1 MQLKNLRRTK
11 NIMRGPWQFLIQIIN
26 CIFKFL
32 QSLWIKATAPTID
45 FDNGRSVKIGPKIAE
60 GGFSFVF
67 EAYDQEG
74 TKYALK
80 RIHVVRE
87 IDMLQACLREAGI
100 HRSLRHACLMPIL
113 GLAQERKS
121 PSVVVYMLFP
131 FMPQSLRAV
140 VNEAIFP
147 VESNLTRKS
156 RPAFRELQLLQLF
169 HQIMSGVSA
178 MHDAGYSHRDIKL
191 ENILLDSHGNPVL
204 TDFGSAG
211 PLEESV
217 TSRSQLL
224 TILDVASQHTT
235 LPYRAPELLEA
246 GGLRAS
252 LDDDVTIDFGKV
264 DVWSLGCTLFA
275 MCYGASPF
283 ECEFRNQGTIKI
295 VECTPLRI
303 LGRLPSGPPTWFSQG
318 LWDSFQLLL
327 TQERNSRPTLDEAMV
342 EIEALI
348 QKQGGRIP
356 QSGTKPFTTTSI
368 GKVIREDD
376 DSDLDALLR
385 TNRFV

>member
-1 MQLKNLRRTK
+1 MKFRHTHRIN
-11 NIMRGPWQFLIQIIN
+11 MRGPWQFLIQVIN
-26 CIFKFL
+26 CLLKFL
-32 QSLWIKATAPTID
+32 QKLWRKATAPTIN

-67 EAYDQEG
+67 EAYDQEEV

-80 RIHVVRE
+80 RIHAVGE
-87 IDMLQACLREAGI
+87 LDILQSCLREAGI
-100 HRSLRHACLMPIL
+100 HRSLRHACLMPLL
-113 GLAQERKS
+113 GLAQERDS
-121 PSVVVYMLFP
+121 SNVVIYMLFP

-147 VESNLTRKS
+147 AETKNRDS

-169 HQIMSGVSA
+169 HQVMSGVSA

-211 PLEESV
+211 PLEEHV

-224 TILDVASQHTT
+224 TILDVASQNTT

-252 LDDDVTIDFGKV
+252 LDGDITIDFGKV

-283 ECEFRNQGTIKI
+283 ECEFRNNGMVRV

-303 LGRLPSGPPTWFSQG
+303 LGRIPSGPPTWFSQG
-318 LWDSFQLLL
+318 LWETFQIFL
-327 TQERNSRPTLDEAMV
+327 TQDRNSRPTLDEAMV
-342 EIEALI
+342 EIETLI
-348 QKQGGRIP
+348 QKLGGRIP
-356 QSGTKPFTTTSI
+356 QSSNKSFMTTTNS
-368 GKVIREDD
+368 KTIREDD